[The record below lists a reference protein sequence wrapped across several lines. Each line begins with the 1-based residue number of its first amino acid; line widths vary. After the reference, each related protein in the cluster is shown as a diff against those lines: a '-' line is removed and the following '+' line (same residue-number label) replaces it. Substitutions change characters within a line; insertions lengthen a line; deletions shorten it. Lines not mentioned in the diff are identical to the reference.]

1 MFDLTTTT
9 HRVRA
14 LVAEL
19 DDEQLGRPTPIQ
31 QPVASLVQHLL
42 GLSLAFRDAAGKID
56 GPTTN
61 TPPAPVTDPLP
72 DDWRS
77 QLDNRLDEVALAW
90 KAPDAWD
97 GMTKAGGA
105 DLPGEVCGLVALD
118 EVLLHGWDLAR
129 ATGQPYEPTDAE
141 CEAVL
146 PIVTPAE
153 EVPDGSDR
161 EGLFGTVV
169 EVPED
174 APAFHRVL
182 GLAGRDPEWRPEW
195 VTHRM

>member
-9 HRVRA
+9 DRVRA
-14 LVAEL
+14 LVREL
-19 DDEQLGRPTPIQ
+19 DDEQLRRPTPIG
-31 QPVASLVQHLL
+31 QPVAGLLQHLL
-42 GLSLAFRDAAGKID
+42 GLSVSFRDAAAKVD

-77 QLDNRLDEVALAW
+77 QLDARLDELARAW
-90 KAPDAWD
+90 KAPDTWD
-97 GMTKAGGA
+97 AMTKAGGVE
-105 DLPGEVCGLVALD
+105 LPGEVCGLVALD

-129 ATGQPYEPTDAE
+129 STGQPYEPTDAE

-146 PIVTPAE
+146 PIVSPSE

-161 EGLFGTVV
+161 DGLFGSVV
-169 EVPED
+169 DVPED
-174 APAFHRVL
+174 APPFHRVL

-195 VTHRM
+195 VTHRL